1 MRSTILLVAAVASIS
16 PPKQGITVIVQLS
29 EPPVVSFDV
38 QRSGATCGSSS
49 EGRLI
54 GIRVE
59 HLPDER
65 TVWEARGETMIERLE
80 DPIVYGVAPTAWHT
94 QVEPEPLL
102 PGERYRVETEGGGF
116 ASWAD
121 ASLEFTGPSR

>member
-1 MRSTILLVAAVASIS
+1 MRSTLLLVAAVASMS
-16 PPKQGITVIVQLS
+16 PPEQGITVIVQRTT
-29 EPPVVSFDV
+29 PPVVSFDV
-38 QRSGATCGSSS
+38 QRSGGCESAS

-80 DPIVYGVAPTAWHT
+80 DPIIYGVAPTAWHT
-94 QVEPEPLL
+94 PVEPEPLV
-102 PGERYRVETEGGGF
+102 PGERYRVEIDGGF
-116 ASWAD
+116 AYWAD
-121 ASLEFTGPSR
+121 ASLEFTGPP